1 MADKSIGELKKA
13 TALYDTS
20 LLPMEQDGEAQA
32 LSGALLRKFAEDAG
46 DAAGRAAVT
55 NEVQQAANH
64 AAAAAQAQQGAK
76 TSETNAA
83 SSENA
88 AAGSATKAA
97 QSEKNAAD
105 SAATAQQYSGNPPK
119 PINSTWWIWDAG
131 IGSYKD
137 TGVSSILRIVKSYT
151 SIEAMEADYGNMQ
164 DNDLVIIATD
174 VELEENSKLYIH
186 TPVGWQYLSDLSGIQ
201 GPPGPQGIQ
210 GNPFTYA
217 DFTPEQLQE
226 LKGDPFTYS
235 DFTPEQLE
243 NLRGPQGE
251 QGEAF
256 EYSDFTPEQLENL
269 RGPRGYSGVH
279 TGSDTPP
286 EGTNVWIIPDG
297 DPSGTEEW
305 TFTLEDGSIVKKTI
319 VVVN

>member
-55 NEVQQAANH
+55 DEVEQAAAH

-76 TSETNAA
+76 TSETNAKN
-83 SSENA
+83 SENA

-97 QSEKNAAD
+97 QSEKNAAQ
-105 SAATAQQYSGNPPK
+105 SATTAQQYSGKPPQ
-119 PINSTWWIWDAG
+119 PIDGTWWIWDAAT
-131 IGSYKD
+131 GSYKD
-137 TGVSSILRIVKSYT
+137 SGVSSILRIVKSYT

-186 TPVGWQYLSDLSGIQ
+186 TPTGWRYLSDLSGIQ
-201 GPPGPQGIQ
+201 GPPGPQGE
-210 GNPFTYA
+210 PFE
-217 DFTPEQLQE
+217 FE
-226 LKGDPFTYS
+226 

-243 NLRGPQGE
+243 EIRGPQGTP
-251 QGEAF
+251 GKPPIVGDNGNWHVWDGA
-256 EYSDFTPEQLENL
+256 EYIDT
-269 RGPRGYSGVH
+269 GYSATALHNENGGGLVKMWFG
-279 TGSDTPP
+279 TIAEYNALDTIYNDVLYHII
-286 EGTNVWIIPDG
+286 EGAIP
-297 DPSGTEEW
+297 
-305 TFTLEDGSIVKKTI
+305 V
-319 VVVN
+319 